1 MNEIF
6 DHVYYDNTVREYLTA
21 LAVIAGGILLVL
33 IIKKLIVKRLQRWA
47 AKTPGIWDDFVVESV
62 SRFLV
67 PIFLWTVV
75 YWGIHLLHLSHIA
88 HRVIAVATSI
98 LLTYY
103 VLRLI
108 SSIIL
113 LLLKTEIRRREH
125 GEEKIKQLGG
135 LIMIIN
141 LVIWF
146 LGLIFLLS
154 NWGIEVTPIIA
165 GLGIGGIAVALAAQN
180 ILGDLFSYFVIFFDR
195 PFEAGDFII
204 VDDKM
209 GTIEYVGI
217 KTTHIRALGGE
228 QIIIG
233 NSTLANSRI
242 HNYKRMARRRVL
254 FSIDVE
260 YGTPV
265 ETLEKIP
272 AMLRSIVEE
281 QQMITF
287 DRAHFAAY
295 KDWSLRFEVVY
306 YVLSAD
312 YNVFMDTQQKIN
324 FGIYREFQKQK
335 IGFAFPTQSL
345 FLKGEIDGSESAMN
359 TIHTGKQSP
368 QRPD

>member
-1 MNEIF
+1 MI
-6 DHVYYDNTVREYLTA
+6 DILDQVYYNNTVRDYLIS
-21 LAVIAGGILLVL
+21 LSVIAGGILLVL
-33 IIKKLIVKRLQRWA
+33 IVKKLIVKRLQRWA
-47 AKTPGIWDDFVVESV
+47 ATTEGTWDDFVVESV
-62 SRFLV
+62 SRFVV
-67 PIFLWTVV
+67 PILLWTIV
-75 YWGIHLLHLSHIA
+75 YWGIHFLHLSDSVQRGIGIIA
-88 HRVIAVATSI
+88 SI
-98 LLTYY
+98 LVTYY

-108 SSIIL
+108 SSVVLVL
-113 LLLKTEIRRREH
+113 LRTEIRRREH

-135 LIMIIN
+135 LIMVIN

-146 LGLIFLLS
+146 LGLVFLLS
-154 NWGIEVTPIIA
+154 NWGVEVTPIIA

-217 KTTHIRALGGE
+217 KTTHIRSLGGE

-233 NSTLANSRI
+233 NSSLTNSRI
-242 HNYKRMARRRVL
+242 HNYKRMARRRVV

-260 YGTPV
+260 YGTPM
-265 ETLEKIP
+265 EKLQVIP
-272 AMLRSIVEE
+272 GILRSAIEE
-281 QQMITF
+281 QEMVTF

-312 YNVFMDTQQKIN
+312 YNVYMDTQQKIN
-324 FGIYREFQKQK
+324 FAIYQVFEKQK
-335 IGFAFPTQSL
+335 ISFAFPTQSL
-345 FLKGEIDGSESAMN
+345 FVRGEFNQAES
-359 TIHTGKQSP
+359 K
-368 QRPD
+368 